1 MTFHSMHSFAS
12 DFFYS
17 TFSLGWGRV
26 IHFATDLSLSVNSA
40 TGHIFRE
47 LRAAIMTPSINPL
60 EKGMQPTP
68 VFLPGESHGQRRA
81 WWATVHGVSKSRT
94 RLSGFHSLALTR
106 IPTGLRGSILYT
118 HLALAP
124 PYSPMNFIL
133 SLLVKCKDVFDLS
146 HILFGIIHLE
156 K

>member
-1 MTFHSMHSFAS
+1 MDRGEPGGLQSMGSQRVGYDCATF
-12 DFFYS
+12 
-17 TFSLGWGRV
+17 
-26 IHFATDLSLSVNSA
+26 I
-40 TGHIFRE
+40 
-47 LRAAIMTPSINPL
+47 
-60 EKGMQPTP
+60 
-68 VFLPGESHGQRRA
+68 
-81 WWATVHGVSKSRT
+81 
-94 RLSGFHSLALTR
+94 HSLALTR

-133 SLLVKCKDVFDLS
+133 SLLVKCKDVYDLS

>member
-1 MTFHSMHSFAS
+1 MAFHSMHFFAS

-17 TFSLGWGRV
+17 TFCLGWWRV

-94 RLSGFHSLALTR
+94 RLSDFHSLTLTR
-106 IPTGLRGSILYT
+106 IPTGPQREHSV
-118 HLALAP
+118 H
-124 PYSPMNFIL
+124 SPCPCSPIFPHEL
-133 SLLVKCKDVFDLS
+133 HFVS
-146 HILFGIIHLE
+146 FGE
-156 K
+156 V